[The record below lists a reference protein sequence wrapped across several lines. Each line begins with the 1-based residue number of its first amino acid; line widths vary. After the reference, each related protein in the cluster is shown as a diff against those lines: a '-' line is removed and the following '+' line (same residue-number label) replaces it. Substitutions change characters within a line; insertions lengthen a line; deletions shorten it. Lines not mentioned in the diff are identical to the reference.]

1 MFSMHSEYSEFSEF
15 SEFSVHAPSLQGG
28 SGVGLLIAHL
38 HRHLARLAIKA
49 QEEPAAVSTT
59 EIQRPPHRL
68 GIALEALPQ
77 LIAYAIAA
85 GHQRGETR
93 PPPHPSRKG
102 REYDVLGFVLS
113 Y

>member
-1 MFSMHSEYSEFSEF
+1 MLP
-15 SEFSVHAPSLQGG
+15 PSREG

-59 EIQRPPHRL
+59 EIQRTAHRL

-85 GHQRGETR
+85 GHQRGETWQTLPLT
-93 PPPHPSRKG
+93 PPQG
-102 REYDVLGFVLS
+102 RGVYTTE
-113 Y
+113 

>member
-1 MFSMHSEYSEFSEF
+1 M
-15 SEFSVHAPSLQGG
+15 
-28 SGVGLLIAHL
+28 GLLITHL

-49 QEEPAAVSTT
+49 QEESAAVGTT
-59 EIQRPPHRL
+59 EIQGTAHRL

-85 GHQRGETR
+85 GHQGGDGYRT
-93 PPPHPSRKG
+93 PPHPSRKG
-102 REYDVLGFVLS
+102 REYDVLGIILS

>member
-1 MFSMHSEYSEFSEF
+1 MLP
-15 SEFSVHAPSLQGG
+15 PSREG

-59 EIQRPPHRL
+59 EIQGTSHRL

-85 GHQRGETR
+85 GHQRGKTLT
-93 PPPHPSRKG
+93 PPHPSRKG
-102 REYDVLGFVLS
+102 REYDVLGIILS